1 MDLIESLSSQLQL
14 DGGQARGL
22 AGSLL
27 GMVKDGVADKL
38 GGEAAESLASAVP
51 ELGEW
56 KQDADALAAQPE
68 PAGGFD
74 MGSLLSAGMSA
85 FGGQQAQSLAPVVS
99 LLGKVG
105 LDASKAQLV
114 APMVMNFLESRVD
127 SGLMQ
132 KITSA
137 LPWIGMLTG
146 SSSAAPTEASSG
158 GLGSM
163 LGKMLGN

>member
-1 MDLIESLSSQLQL
+1 MDLIENLSSQLQL

-27 GMVKDGVADKL
+27 GMVKDGVAEKL
-38 GGEAAESLASAVP
+38 GGDAAASLASAVP

-56 KQDADALAAQPE
+56 KQDADALAGQPE
-68 PAGGFD
+68 PAGGGLGD
-74 MGSLLSAGMSA
+74 LLSAGMSA
-85 FGGQQAQSLAPVVS
+85 LGGQQAQSLAPVVS

-105 LDASKAQLV
+105 VDAGKAQLV
-114 APMVMNFLESRVD
+114 APMLMNFLQSRVD
-127 SGLMQ
+127 GGLMQ

-137 LPWIGMLTG
+137 LPWLGMLTG
-146 SSSAAPTEASSG
+146 SSSGATEASSG

-163 LGKMLGN
+163 LGGMLGGD